1 MLTQTVEEM
10 YTLLRSM
17 ACVDLSR
24 DLSDSVKLV
33 GTISCLYKKAH
44 FVLIL
49 ALALNHVTF
58 CLLQQ
63 VLPHGH

>member
-1 MLTQTVEEM
+1 
-10 YTLLRSM
+10 M